1 MSTFRWQDSSRLQGI
16 KDRLNDLVTKTVAS
30 SGKSRHEV
38 LSDVS
43 DVIEG
48 DLRKYNGM
56 ELTCRNWGLVC
67 KLVVI
72 DDMLLVMKDDHD
84 TV

>member
-1 MSTFRWQDSSRLQGI
+1 MSRLKKI
-16 KDRLNDLVTKTVAS
+16 RNEVEDLVTKTVAS
-30 SGKSRHEV
+30 SGKPRREV

-56 ELTCRNWGLVC
+56 EFTCRNWELVC